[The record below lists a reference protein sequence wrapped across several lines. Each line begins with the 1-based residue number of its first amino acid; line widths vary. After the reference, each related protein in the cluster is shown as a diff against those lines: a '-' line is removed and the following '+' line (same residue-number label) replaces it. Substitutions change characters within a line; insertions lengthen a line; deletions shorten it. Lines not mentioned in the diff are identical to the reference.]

1 VQNRRDGSP
10 LNQEIVMRSLSVALL
25 AALSL
30 SGLALAQTPQMM
42 NHVHALHYVPPYIQA
57 AVNDPARAQDAS
69 NDARRK
75 ITDVMVFSEV
85 KPGQKVL
92 ELIPGTG
99 YFTRVFS
106 DVVGTQGHVFVL
118 WPNEYAKEDVDN
130 VEATQK
136 IAADPHYPNITILRQ
151 PAAQL
156 SVQEPVDLVFTSQN
170 YHDYP
175 DAFMGKVDPVAFDKQ
190 VYAALKP
197 GGLFVV
203 IDHVAPAGSGMADTD
218 TLHRIDPEIVKK
230 QVESVGFVFA
240 GESSAL
246 RNPNDPHTI
255 KVFDSSIRG
264 HTDQFMFRFRKPG

>member
-1 VQNRRDGSP
+1 
-10 LNQEIVMRSLSVALL
+10 MRSISFVLF
-25 AALSL
+25 AALSAT
-30 SGLALAQTPQMM
+30 GVVTAQTPQM
-42 NHVHALHYVPPYIQA
+42 NHMHALQYVPAYVKA
-57 AVNDPARAQDAS
+57 AVNDPARGHDAS

-75 ITDVMVFSEV
+75 ITQVMIFSKV
-85 KPGQKVL
+85 KPGEKVL

-106 DVVGTQGHVFVL
+106 AIVGSKGHVYAL
-118 WPNEYAKEDVDN
+118 WPNEYAKEDADN
-130 VEATQK
+130 VAVTEKLATE
-136 IAADPHYPNITILRQ
+136 PHYANVSILKQ

-156 SVQEPVDLVFTSQN
+156 SAPEPVDLVFTAQN

-175 DAFMGKVDPVAFDKQ
+175 DAFMGKVDPVSLDKQ

-230 QVESVGFVFA
+230 QVESVGFVFDGA
-240 GESSAL
+240 SNVL
-246 RNPNDPHTI
+246 RNPKDPHTI
-255 KVFDSSIRG
+255 KVFDKSIRG
-264 HTDQFMFRFRKPG
+264 HTDQFMFRFRKPR

>member
-1 VQNRRDGSP
+1 MRP
-10 LNQEIVMRSLSVALL
+10 LSIALL
-25 AALSL
+25 AVLAA
-30 SGLALAQTPQMM
+30 SGVALAQTPEQSSNSM
-42 NHVHALHYVPPYIQA
+42 HAVYYVPPYVRA

-69 NDARRK
+69 IDARRK
-75 ITDVMVFSEV
+75 ITEVMVFSAV

-92 ELIPGTG
+92 ELIPGSG

-106 DVVGTQGHVFVL
+106 GIVGSKGHVYAL
-118 WPNEYAKEDVDN
+118 WPNEYGTEAVDDVAN
-130 VEATQK
+130 SEK
-136 IAADPHYPNITILRQ
+136 LAADPHYANVSVLKQ

-156 SVQEPVDLVFTSQN
+156 SVPEPVDVVFTSQN

-175 DAFMGKVDPVAFDKQ
+175 DQFMGHVDPVAFDKQ

-197 GGLFVV
+197 GGMFVI

-230 QVESVGFVFA
+230 QVESAGFIFA
-240 GESSAL
+240 GESNVL

>member
-1 VQNRRDGSP
+1 
-10 LNQEIVMRSLSVALL
+10 MRSISIALL

-30 SGLALAQTPQMM
+30 PGAALAQTPQA
-42 NHVHALHYVPPYIQA
+42 NHMHAVYYVPPYVRA
-57 AVNDPARAQDAS
+57 AVADPARAQDAS

-85 KPGQKVL
+85 RPGQKVL

-106 DVVGTQGHVFVL
+106 SIVGAQGHVYAL
-118 WPNEYAKEDVDN
+118 WPNEYAKEDADDVA
-130 VEATQK
+130 ATQK
-136 IAADPHYPNITILRQ
+136 IAADPHYSNVTLLRQ

-156 SVQEPVDLVFTSQN
+156 SVPEPVDIVFTSQN

-240 GESSAL
+240 GESNVL
-246 RNPNDPHTI
+246 RNPKDPHTI

>member
-1 VQNRRDGSP
+1 
-10 LNQEIVMRSLSVALL
+10 MRSITVALL
-25 AALSL
+25 AALSV
-30 SGLALAQTPQMM
+30 SGVALAQTPQA
-42 NHVHALHYVPPYIQA
+42 NHMHAVFYVPPYVRA
-57 AVNDPARAQDAS
+57 AVSDPARAQDAS

-75 ITDVMVFSEV
+75 VTDVMVFSQV

-92 ELIPGTG
+92 ELIPGSG

-106 DVVGTQGHVFVL
+106 GVVGAQGHVYAL
-118 WPNEYAKEDVDN
+118 WPNEYAKEDADN
-130 VEATQK
+130 VSATQK
-136 IAADPHYPNITILRQ
+136 IAADPHYANVTILSQ

-156 SVQEPVDLVFTSQN
+156 SAPEPVDVVFTSQN

-230 QVESVGFVFA
+230 QVESAGFVFA
-240 GESSAL
+240 GESGVL
-246 RNPNDPHTI
+246 RNPSDPHTN
-255 KVFDSSIRG
+255 KVFDPSIRG
-264 HTDQFMFRFRKPG
+264 HTDQFMFKFRKPN

>member
-1 VQNRRDGSP
+1 
-10 LNQEIVMRSLSVALL
+10 MRSISVALL
-25 AALSL
+25 AAMSL
-30 SGLALAQTPQMM
+30 SGLALAQTPPM
-42 NHVHALHYVPPYIQA
+42 NHMQALHHVPPYIQA
-57 AVNDPARAQDAS
+57 AVNDPARGQDVS
-69 NDARRK
+69 IDARRK

-92 ELIPGTG
+92 ELIPGSG

-106 DVVGTQGHVFVL
+106 TIVGSQGHVYVL
-118 WPNEYAKEDVDN
+118 WPNEYAKEDVDD
-130 VEATQK
+130 VAGSDKLAT
-136 IAADPHYPNITILRQ
+136 DPHYANVSVLKQ

-156 SVQEPVDLVFTSQN
+156 SVPQPVDLVFTSQN

-175 DAFMGKVDPVAFDKQ
+175 DVFMGKVDPVAFDKQ

-197 GGLFVV
+197 GGMFVV

-240 GESSAL
+240 GESNAL

-264 HTDQFMFRFRKPG
+264 HTDQFMYRFRKPG

>member
-1 VQNRRDGSP
+1 
-10 LNQEIVMRSLSVALL
+10 MRPICAALL
-25 AALSL
+25 AALIVPGVTL
-30 SGLALAQTPQMM
+30 GQTAQA
-42 NHVHALHYVPPYIQA
+42 NHMHALQYVPAYVTA
-57 AVNDPARAQDAS
+57 AVNDPARAQDAG

-75 ITDVMVFSEV
+75 VAQIMVFSEV

-92 ELIPGTG
+92 ELIPGSG

-106 DVVGTQGHVFVL
+106 GIVGARGHVYAL
-118 WPNEYAKEDVDN
+118 WPNEYAKEDADN
-130 VEATQK
+130 VAAIDKLAGEA
-136 IAADPHYPNITILRQ
+136 HYANVSVLKQ

-156 SVQEPVDLVFTSQN
+156 SVPEPVDVVFTSQN

-240 GESSAL
+240 GESNVL
-246 RNPNDPHTI
+246 RNPNDPHTN

-264 HTDQFMFRFRKPG
+264 HTDQFIYRFRKPK

>member
-1 VQNRRDGSP
+1 
-10 LNQEIVMRSLSVALL
+10 MRSITVALL
-25 AALSL
+25 AALSV
-30 SGLALAQTPQMM
+30 SGVAPAQTPQA
-42 NHVHALHYVPPYIQA
+42 NHMHAVFYVPPYVRA
-57 AVNDPARAQDAS
+57 AVSDPARAQDAS

-75 ITDVMVFSEV
+75 VTDVMVFSQV

-92 ELIPGTG
+92 ELIPGSG

-106 DVVGTQGHVFVL
+106 GVVGAQGHVYAL
-118 WPNEYAKEDVDN
+118 WPNEYAKEDADN
-130 VEATQK
+130 VSATQK
-136 IAADPHYPNITILRQ
+136 IAADPHYANVTILSQ

-156 SVQEPVDLVFTSQN
+156 SAPEPVDVVFTSQN

-230 QVESVGFVFA
+230 QVESAGFVFA
-240 GESSAL
+240 GESGVL
-246 RNPNDPHTI
+246 RNPSDPHTN
-255 KVFDSSIRG
+255 KVFDPSIRG
-264 HTDQFMFRFRKPG
+264 HTDQFMFKFRKPN

>member
-1 VQNRRDGSP
+1 
-10 LNQEIVMRSLSVALL
+10 MRSIHVALL
-25 AALSL
+25 AALIIPGATL
-30 SGLALAQTPQMM
+30 GQTAQT
-42 NHVHALHYVPPYIQA
+42 NHMQAVHFVPPYVKA

-75 ITDVMVFSEV
+75 ITDIMVFSEV

-92 ELIPGTG
+92 ELIPGSG

-106 DVVGTQGHVFVL
+106 GIVGAQGHVYAL
-118 WPNEYAKEDVDN
+118 WPNEYAKEDADN
-130 VEATQK
+130 VATSDK
-136 IAADPHYPNITILRQ
+136 LAADTHYANVSVLKQ

-156 SVQEPVDLVFTSQN
+156 TVPDSVDLVFTSQN

-203 IDHVAPAGSGMADTD
+203 VDHVAPAGSGMADTD

-240 GESSAL
+240 GESNVL

-264 HTDQFMFRFRKPG
+264 HTDQFIYRFRKPK

>member
-1 VQNRRDGSP
+1 MRP
-10 LNQEIVMRSLSVALL
+10 LSIALL
-25 AALSL
+25 AVLVT
-30 SGLALAQTPQMM
+30 SGIGLAQTPQQNSMQAVY
-42 NHVHALHYVPPYIQA
+42 HIPPYVRA
-57 AVNDPARAQDAS
+57 AINDPARAQDATI
-69 NDARRK
+69 DARRK
-75 ITDVMVFSEV
+75 ITDIMVFSQV

-92 ELIPGTG
+92 ELIPGSG

-106 DVVGTQGHVFVL
+106 GIVGAKGHVYAL
-118 WPNEYAKEDVDN
+118 WPNEYGSEAVDDVANSD
-130 VEATQK
+130 K
-136 IAADPHYPNITILRQ
+136 LAADPHYSNVSVLKQ

-156 SVQEPVDLVFTSQN
+156 SVPESVDLVFTSQN

-175 DAFMGKVDPVAFDKQ
+175 DKFMGHVDPVALDKQVYAQ

-240 GESSAL
+240 GESNVL

-264 HTDQFMFRFRKPG
+264 HTDQFIYRFRKPG